1 MTLTLLPQ
9 MARLSQEG
17 RETGLRSELLRN
29 KWRFIV
35 KEQVQG
41 LGDGKSSRGDIE
53 GWGGGTLKSH
63 LTGFLLRAGQVIRYQ
78 GWGGRI

>member
-17 RETGLRSELLRN
+17 RETGLRSELNRN

-41 LGDGKSSRGDIE
+41 LGDGKSSRRDIE
-53 GWGGGTLKSH
+53 GWGG
-63 LTGFLLRAGQVIRYQ
+63 AP
-78 GWGGRI
+78 